1 MTQFKVLTYVD
12 NEPTSLSGKI
22 YDNIS
27 DALYHAEMWQGHKN
41 ALFEGVVAIQNVET
55 GNIVSRSR
63 IPQSET
69 RRQEILANN
78 DR

>member
-1 MTQFKVLTYVD
+1 MTQFKVLFYVD

-27 DALYHAEMWQGHKN
+27 EALYQAEIWQGHKN

-63 IPQSET
+63 IPQSVT
-69 RRQEILANN
+69 RREEIMAKN

>member
-27 DALYHAEMWQGHKN
+27 DALYNAEIWQGHKN
-41 ALFEGVVAIQNVET
+41 ALFEGVVAVQNMET
-55 GNIVSRSR
+55 GNIISRCR
-63 IPQSET
+63 IPQTAE
-69 RRQEILANN
+69 RREEMLANN

>member
-12 NEPTSLSGKI
+12 NVPTSLSGRI

-27 DALYHAEMWQGHKN
+27 EALSASELWQGHIN
-41 ALFEGVVAIQNVET
+41 AVYEGVVAIQNMET
-55 GNIVSRSR
+55 GNIVARSR
-63 IPQSET
+63 ITQSAE
-69 RRQEILANN
+69 RREKLWAQN